1 MKSLIL
7 ILEILVE
14 KVLDII
20 PTRPLQAKD
29 SVAFE
34 GFTTPFVTLD
44 YFEVHDRYYNPVWVR
59 NNLQNINITYNG
71 IADGA
76 EFAMLVRGV
85 VDNYVELELLAK
97 AKTIGAV
104 KTTKLL
110 TNKGLLYIIALA
122 IKVLDV

>member
-1 MKSLIL
+1 M
-7 ILEILVE
+7 
-14 KVLDII
+14 
-20 PTRPLQAKD
+20 
-29 SVAFE
+29 
-34 GFTTPFVTLD
+34 
-44 YFEVHDRYYNPVWVR
+44 WVR

-110 TNKGLLYIIALA
+110 TFDLSKLGDFLTAEQKRTLSGVDSLYTRIHFRRAVKDSIYEANIIGGSLA
-122 IKVLDV
+122 NPFKK